1 METTDIKL
9 LPLLLLFLAIALV
22 ACLVPLEPVSVGVM
36 TPFHRTFQG
45 FYGGE
50 PMP

>member
-1 METTDIKL
+1 MESTDIKI

-22 ACLVPLEPVSVGVM
+22 AFLIPLEPTSVGVM
-36 TPFHRTFQG
+36 TPFHRSFQG

-50 PMP
+50 PTD